1 MKKIIALALA
11 LIMVLGLATT
21 VSADEPT
28 GFTIHL
34 NGTTQKPTAGHTY
47 TVYQI
52 FVGDLEELDNEQV
65 MTNIKYGTG
74 YGTAGDEVTAADLAA
89 ITDARVFAD
98 ALIKNGKL
106 KTPFG
111 ELNASNSWTLKGVPA
126 GYYLIQDTTEKLPDG
141 HTRSTYIVEVV
152 GNVDVSPKSTVV
164 DVQKKVKDINDSTDT
179 ELSAWQD
186 SADHD
191 IGDTVPYQI
200 VSNIDD
206 IALFKTYRV
215 AFNDVMSKG
224 LTYDENAVITMQY
237 TAINAEGKEVTGT
250 KTVTENFAYTS
261 KAYDGEET
269 KYADGTVHTFTCTD
283 LKALVANEGNLV
295 KATITIDYTC
305 TLNTNAVVGAAGN
318 PNMVNMEY
326 DREPD
331 VDQPDRNP
339 GKTPWDV
346 CIVFTFKTDV
356 NKVHQTGV
364 GADGKPVY
372 AALSGAEF
380 KLEKFEA
387 SEDGTETFNNV
398 KGNWATKTL
407 VKNTAGTIF
416 SFKGLDDGEY
426 RITETKAPAGYNKI
440 DAIYF
445 TVTATHDVEAADP
458 KLNTLEATATKPDG
472 SAYTDEEIA
481 TGKVATFTVDKVAG
495 QVATEVVN
503 EAGVE
508 LPETGGMGTTLFYI
522 IGGLLV
528 AGAAILLITKK
539 RMSANY

>member
-52 FVGDLEELDNEQV
+52 FVGDLEKLGDGQV

-74 YGTAGDEVTAADLAA
+74 YGTAGAEVTAADLAA
-89 ITDARVFAD
+89 ITDARAFAD
-98 ALIKNGKL
+98 DLIENSKL
-106 KTPFG
+106 NASYG
-111 ELNASNSWTLKGVPA
+111 ELNEGNSWTLQNVPA
-126 GYYLIQDTTEKLPDG
+126 GYYLIVDSTLELPDG
-141 HTRSTYIVEVV
+141 HTRSSYIVEVV
-152 GNVDVSPKSTVV
+152 DDVDVNPKSTVV
-164 DVQKKVKDINDSTDT
+164 DVQKKVKDINDSVDADM
-179 ELSAWQD
+179 SAWQD
-186 SADHD
+186 SADYD
-191 IGDTVPYQI
+191 IKDTVPYQI
-200 VSNIDD
+200 VSKIDD

-224 LTYDENAVITMQY
+224 LTYNEDA
-237 TAINAEGKEVTGT
+237 KVTL
-250 KTVTENFAYTS
+250 AYTVEKDGTTTNGTMDVTTS
-261 KAYDGEET
+261 FPLTSAAYAGDET
-269 KYADGTVHTFTCTD
+269 KYVGGTVYTFTCTD

-305 TLNTNAVVGAAGN
+305 TLNENAVVGEAGN
-318 PNMVNMEY
+318 PNMVNVEY

-331 VDQPDRNP
+331 DDQPEINP

-356 NKVHQTGV
+356 KKVHQTGV
-364 GADGKPVY
+364 DAEGKPIY
-372 AALSGAEF
+372 AELTGAEF
-380 KLEKFEA
+380 KLEKY
-387 SEDGTETFNNV
+387 DL
-398 KGNWATKTL
+398 KTNSWKEITV
-407 VKNTAGTIF
+407 VKNDAGTVF
-416 SFKGLDDGEY
+416 SFNGLDDGKY
-426 RITETKAPAGYNKI
+426 RIVETKAPDGYNKI
-440 DAIYF
+440 DDIYF
-445 TVTATHDVEAADP
+445 TVTATHDVVAADP

-481 TGKVATFTVDKVAG
+481 TGKVATFTVDKTEG

>member
-21 VSADEPT
+21 ASAEGETT

-52 FVGDLEELDNEQV
+52 FVGDLETLDGEQV

-74 YGTAGDEVTAADLAA
+74 YGTKDAEVTAADLAA
-89 ITDARVFAD
+89 ITDARAFAD
-98 ALIKNGKL
+98 DLIENSKL
-106 KTPFG
+106 NESYG
-111 ELNASNSWTLKGVPA
+111 ELKEANSWTLQNVPA
-126 GYYLIQDTTEKLPDG
+126 GYYLIVDSTLKLPDG
-141 HTRSTYIVEVV
+141 HTRSSYIVEVV
-152 GNVDVSPKSTVV
+152 DDVNVSPKSTVV
-164 DVQKKVKDINDSTDT
+164 DVQKKVKDINDSVDADM
-179 ELSAWQD
+179 SAWQD

-191 IGDTVPYQI
+191 IKDTVPYQI

-206 IALFKTYRV
+206 IALFEDYRV

-224 LTYDENAVITMQY
+224 LTYNEDAKVTLAY
-237 TAINAEGKEVTGT
+237 TVEKADGTTATGT
-250 KTVTENFAYTS
+250 KDVTENFPLTSAAY
-261 KAYDGEET
+261 AGDET
-269 KYADGTVHTFTCTD
+269 KYVGGTVYTFTCTD

-305 TLNTNAVVGAAGN
+305 TLNENAVVGEAGN
-318 PNMVNMEY
+318 PNMVNVEY

-331 VDQPDRNP
+331 DDQPEINP

-356 NKVHQTGV
+356 KKVHQTGV
-364 GADGKPVY
+364 DAEGKPIY
-372 AALSGAEF
+372 AELTGAEF
-380 KLEKFEA
+380 KLEKY
-387 SEDGTETFNNV
+387 DL
-398 KGNWATKTL
+398 KTDSWKEIKV
-407 VKNTAGTIF
+407 VKNDAGTVF
-416 SFKGLDDGEY
+416 SFNGLDDGKY
-426 RITETKAPAGYNKI
+426 RIVETKAPDGYNKI
-440 DAIYF
+440 DDIYF
-445 TVTATHDVEAADP
+445 TVTAEHTVEAADP
-458 KLNTLEATATKPDG
+458 KLTDLQATQTEADLEAG
-472 SAYTDEEIA
+472 EIA
-481 TGKVATFTVDKVAG
+481 TFKVELKDGAITTD
-495 QVATEVVN
+495 VVN

>member
-52 FVGDLEELDNEQV
+52 FVGDLEELNNEQV

-74 YGTAGDEVTAADLAA
+74 YGTAGAEVTAADLAA
-89 ITDARVFAD
+89 ITDAREFAD
-98 ALIKNGKL
+98 DLVTHGKL

-111 ELNASNSWTLKGVPA
+111 KLEEGNSWTLKGVPA
-126 GYYLIQDTTEKLPDG
+126 GYYLIQDTTAELPVG

-179 ELSAWQD
+179 QMSAWQD

-206 IALFKTYRV
+206 IELFKTYRV

-237 TAINAEGKEVTGT
+237 TAINADGEEVTGT
-250 KTVTENFAYTS
+250 ETVTENFAYTR
-261 KAYDGEET
+261 KAYDGEEA
-269 KYADGTVHTFTCTD
+269 KYAEGTVHTFTCTD
-283 LKALVANEGNLV
+283 LKALVADKGNLV

-305 TLNTNAVVGAAGN
+305 TLNENAVVGAAGN

-331 VDQPDRNP
+331 DDQPDRNP

-380 KLEKFEA
+380 KLEKY
-387 SEDGTETFNNV
+387 DL
-398 KGNWATKTL
+398 KTNSWKEIKV
-407 VKNTAGTIF
+407 VKNDAGTVF
-416 SFKGLDDGEY
+416 SFNGLDDGKY
-426 RITETKAPAGYNKI
+426 RIVETKAPAGYNKI

-458 KLNTLEATATKPDG
+458 KLTDLQATQTEADLKAG
-472 SAYTDEEIA
+472 EIA
-481 TGKVATFTVDKVAG
+481 TFDVVLKDGAISTD
-495 QVATEVVN
+495 VVN

-539 RMSANY
+539 RMSTNY